1 MGQEEDRGGGRAER
15 QAPGWHPGLP
25 VWLHPHAKV
34 PHSLYRTGMFH
45 MEKLFTPKTTSLS
58 TLIFIVLPLPRDRL
72 LALEQ
77 EKTINFQLSRELKMM
92 TARQHAGS
100 LNWLKSPFPELR

>member
-1 MGQEEDRGGGRAER
+1 
-15 QAPGWHPGLP
+15 
-25 VWLHPHAKV
+25 
-34 PHSLYRTGMFH
+34 MFH